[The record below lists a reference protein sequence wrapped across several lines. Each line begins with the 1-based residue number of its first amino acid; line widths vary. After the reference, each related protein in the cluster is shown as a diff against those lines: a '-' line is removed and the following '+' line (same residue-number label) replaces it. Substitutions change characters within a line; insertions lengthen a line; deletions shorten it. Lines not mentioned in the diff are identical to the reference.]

1 MTSNDLDQDALYT
14 SFTRNSVGES
24 YCSIVLPRVHQEVRV
39 PLEDL
44 PGLEGKLLPE
54 VADAVRRAAPALP
67 EGNRVGIMVKMSG
80 APDGLVV
87 DDAGD
92 IVSDWDPAKG
102 RFFEASSIAF
112 DDLML
117 CVEKGEHE
125 WRYHEFAGQDRCT
138 RCQVLKDGSYL

>member
-1 MTSNDLDQDALYT
+1 MTAEDLDVDALYI
-14 SFTRNSVGES
+14 SFTRNSAGES
-24 YCSIVLPRVHQEVRV
+24 FCAIVLPRALKEVRV
-39 PLEDL
+39 ALDEL
-44 PGLEGKLLPE
+44 PALKGKLVPE
-54 VADAVRRAAPALP
+54 VTDVALRAAPALP
-67 EGNRVGIMVKMSG
+67 EGVRVGIIVKVSG

-87 DDAGD
+87 DGADD

-102 RFFEASSIAF
+102 RYFEDSSIAF

-117 CVEKGEHE
+117 CVEKREHE

>member
-1 MTSNDLDQDALYT
+1 MTSKDVDLDALYI
-14 SFTRNSVGES
+14 SYTRNSAGEG
-24 YCSIVLPRVHQEVRV
+24 YCSIVLPRDLEEVRV

-44 PGLEGKLLPE
+44 PELEGKLLPV
-54 VADAVRRAAPALP
+54 VADHARRAAPALP
-67 EGNRVGIMVKMSG
+67 EGNRVGIMIKVVG

-87 DDAGD
+87 DGADD

-117 CVEKGEHE
+117 CVEKREHE